1 MHQHAFDHE
10 RLDCYRLAVEVNRW
24 FDRAAFPRGR
34 SNLRDQGVR
43 ASDSVVCNIAEGCSK
58 QGTVVGKS
66 HLLTALGSAGECCAA
81 LDCVSITGSVEQQD
95 KLRRIGAMLFK
106 MSH

>member
-1 MHQHAFDHE
+1 MKHAFDHE
-10 RLDCYRLAVEVNRW
+10 QLDCYRLAVEVNQW
-24 FDRAAFPRGR
+24 FSRAAFPRGR
-34 SNLRDQGVR
+34 SNLRDQGIR

-58 QGTVVGKS
+58 KGTVVGKS
-66 HLLTALGSAGECCAA
+66 NLLTALGSAGECCAV